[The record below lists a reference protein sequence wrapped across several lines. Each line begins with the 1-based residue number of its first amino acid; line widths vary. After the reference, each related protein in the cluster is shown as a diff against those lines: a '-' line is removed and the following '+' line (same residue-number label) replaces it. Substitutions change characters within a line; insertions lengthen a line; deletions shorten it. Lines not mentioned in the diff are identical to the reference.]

1 MMKFYQYSLIIALV
15 GFLMTP
21 ALLEAKQKVHRNAY
35 GDVEYNATANS
46 PTLPLRQY
54 APPSSSPDMVYIGTP
69 NYYYYPVP
77 VGAYGGYGYGGGG
90 YGGGPGYGG
99 GGGAGVSYIQSG
111 GKTTRG
117 FWYNTPG
124 GVPYGG
130 GYGGYGYGG
139 GAGFYPPYGGGGIY
153 IP

>member
-1 MMKFYQYSLIIALV
+1 MKFYQYSLIIALV
-15 GFLMTP
+15 GFLLTP

-54 APPSSSPDMVYIGTP
+54 APPSSSPEMVYIGTP

-77 VGAYGGYGYGGGG
+77 VGAYGGYGYGAGG

-117 FWYNTPG
+117 FWYSTPG
-124 GVPYGG
+124 GVP
-130 GYGGYGYGG
+130 YGGYGYGG